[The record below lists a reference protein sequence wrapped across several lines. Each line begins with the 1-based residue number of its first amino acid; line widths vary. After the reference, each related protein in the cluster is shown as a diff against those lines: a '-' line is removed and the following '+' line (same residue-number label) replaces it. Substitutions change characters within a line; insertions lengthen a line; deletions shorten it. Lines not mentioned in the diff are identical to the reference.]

1 MDIKFGTLVRWT
13 ERQFGFIRDDET
25 GQDFFAHV
33 SGFAAKVALPKGAR
47 VKYRIG
53 TRNGN
58 PIAVDIEPIVAPTS
72 GVAQ

>member
-33 SGFAAKVALPKGAR
+33 SGFKGKVALPKGTR

-58 PIAVDIEPIVAPTS
+58 PIAVDIEPIVAPTN
-72 GVAQ
+72 GAAQ